1 MLILTYRRLQNRPSG
16 TKVILLFGAGLIGTS
31 VIGALPKENCRTLM
45 ELPFNWNNPTARSM
59 DKKRI
64 FQIAT
69 ISGSDTLQFDVI
81 WAAGKAGLAATEH
94 VLAEEDLA
102 FDDVLD
108 VARQLSGLPHR
119 PTVTFHLVSSAGG
132 LFEGEK
138 FVGRTS
144 HPRPLRPYGTAK
156 LRQEGAVSQLE
167 CIGSVIYRP
176 STVYGYCGGGRA
188 GLITSLI
195 GNAQKFEV
203 TTIYCKPD
211 TLRDF
216 VQADD
221 VGRFIASKV
230 FTCNRRGQTYIL
242 ASAKPTSATE
252 IVGIVR
258 DIMKRPLYVCYHPAP
273 SNALHNSYLGTAP
286 PVEFRSMALQSG
298 IQRTILA
305 MEAAEFSAS
314 MK

>member
-1 MLILTYRRLQNRPSG
+1 M
-16 TKVILLFGAGLIGTS
+16 
-31 VIGALPKENCRTLM
+31 
-45 ELPFNWNNPTARSM
+45 
-59 DKKRI
+59 
-64 FQIAT
+64 
-69 ISGSDTLQFDVI
+69 
-81 WAAGKAGLAATEH
+81 
-94 VLAEEDLA
+94 
-102 FDDVLD
+102 
-108 VARQLSGLPHR
+108 
-119 PTVTFHLVSSAGG
+119 SSAGG

-156 LRQEGAVSQLE
+156 LRQEGAVSHLE
-167 CIGSVIYRP
+167 CIKSVIYRP

-188 GLITSLI
+188 GLITSLV
-195 GNAQKFEV
+195 GNAQKFKV
-203 TTIYCKPD
+203 TTIYSQPG

-216 VQADD
+216 VHADD

-230 FTCNRRGQTYIL
+230 FTRGGEGQTYIL

-258 DIMKRPLYVCYHPAP
+258 NLIRRPLYVRYDPAP
-273 SNALHNSYLGTAP
+273 SNALHNSYLRTAA
-286 PVEFRSMALQSG
+286 PVEFFSMALQSG

-314 MK
+314 MKYGSLKGCYIGRD